1 MLNGSGPNVDSC
13 PSGQTACSVGN
24 SLSDGFEVSCP
35 DLGDREGERRADP
48 RSLSQ
53 CIDSQNNLEQCGGC
67 VTNGEGEDCTMI
79 HGVEAVECQ
88 QGRCIVRECRL
99 SSLLTQ
105 ALWLTYYPITVS
117 CAPGLVVSPDNA
129 ACTL

>member
-1 MLNGSGPNVDSC
+1 MSSQSSALDGSKLTPIV
-13 PSGQTACSVGN
+13 
-24 SLSDGFEVSCP
+24 
-35 DLGDREGERRADP
+35 
-48 RSLSQ
+48 SQ

-88 QGRCIVRECRL
+88 EGRCIVRTWL
-99 SSLLTQ
+99 SSYSLDAEPALTPTF
-105 ALWLTYYPITVS
+105 ARSIVS
-117 CAPGLVVSPDNA
+117 CVPGLIVSADSA